1 MEFAGILSYMSM
13 SVLIADKS
21 VPFAVSLAGALR
33 SRDASV
39 ALLSDASSEESAA
52 VSSDSASLVD
62 VPWNRASVLSARTVP
77 IRIKNCFTSLDQ
89 AVLVF
94 DTPLLED
101 SFSPED
107 PLSPVRVAD
116 EYVRGYMLLV
126 RELCALFTARE
137 QGRLVF
143 VLRDRQTRDVPTDRA
158 PGRPANMPVSVAE
171 AAFVRLAEET
181 ASSLATLKI
190 PSVQSLLVRIES
202 ADDTANLVWL
212 EDQLVAPI
220 GNRPQGRWI
229 KAGSRGL
236 FGKF

>member
-1 MEFAGILSYMSM
+1 MSM

-33 SRDASV
+33 SRAASV

-77 IRIKNCFTSLDQ
+77 VRIKNCFASLDQ

-158 PGRPANMPVSVAE
+158 PGRPSNMPVSVAE

-229 KAGSRGL
+229 KAGSRCG
-236 FGKF
+236 